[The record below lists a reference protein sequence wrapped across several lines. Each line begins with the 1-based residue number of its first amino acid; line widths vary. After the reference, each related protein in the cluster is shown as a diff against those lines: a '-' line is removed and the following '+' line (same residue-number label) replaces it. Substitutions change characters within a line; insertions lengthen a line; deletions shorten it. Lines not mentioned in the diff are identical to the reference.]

1 MSNGLFC
8 AVCTRDCQGLSEAV
22 LKLTRVAVL
31 ADASSSA
38 NALLIGQT
46 ETAGQTL
53 GVANTPAPAIVAEPG
68 SNTFRAAIW
77 KFNSGRRREDG
88 ARGAV
93 RPEIGKPR
101 ARAVEP
107 ALDRSD
113 RTAADRRGAIY

>member
-1 MSNGLFC
+1 
-8 AVCTRDCQGLSEAV
+8 
-22 LKLTRVAVL
+22 
-31 ADASSSA
+31 
-38 NALLIGQT
+38 LIGQT

-53 GVANTPAPAIVAEPG
+53 GVAHAPAPAIVAEPG

-93 RPEIGKPR
+93 RPEIVDAVDRQQIGKPR